1 MVKKPLTVLWDIEA
15 HSFFKK
21 AITYIKKDS
30 ELNAQKV
37 KKAILQST
45 SDLKLTPEKH
55 APDQYRVNNNGN
67 YRAYEIYGYRIAYFI
82 SNDCI
87 RIVRI
92 RHTRMEP
99 KSY

>member
-1 MVKKPLTVLWDIEA
+1 MVNKPLNVLWDIEA
-15 HSFFKK
+15 RSFFKK
-21 AITYIKKDS
+21 AIAYIKKDS
-30 ELNAQKV
+30 ELNAEKV

-45 SDLKLTPEKH
+45 SDLKLNPEKH
-55 APDQYRVNNNGN
+55 APDQYRINNNGN
-67 YRAYEIYGYRIAYFI
+67 YRAYEVYGFRIAYFI
-82 SNDCI
+82 SDDHV